1 MVYTPAPW
9 KNFYFGGY
17 YLKQTKMAK
26 VLPNF
31 KEAIRYMG
39 RADISNL
46 CGVLD
51 VLGSVKWSLNKVVL
65 DVMEHTWS
73 IGGGMGEI
81 PKRFNE
87 RQITPELVRDAP
99 FREKLKLLKEH
110 QHNNEAN
117 SLRAEWLLRLAI
129 AQSFRDCETI
139 YFPHN
144 CDFRGRVYPIA
155 PHLNHMGPDI
165 NRGLL

>member
-1 MVYTPAPW
+1 MIYKPAPW
-9 KNFYFGGY
+9 KNYFFGGY

-31 KEAIRYMG
+31 REAVRYMG
-39 RADISNL
+39 RADLQNL
-46 CGVLD
+46 CKVLD
-51 VLGSVKWSLNKVVL
+51 ILGEVKWQLNTPVL
-65 DVMEHTWS
+65 NVMEYMWS
-73 IGGGMGEI
+73 IGGGIGAI
-81 PKRFNE
+81 PKKFNE
-87 RQITPELVRDAP
+87 RKITPEMIKEAP

-117 SLRAEWLLRLAI
+117 SLRAEWLLRLNI
-129 AQSFRDCETI
+129 AQSFKECNSI

-165 NRGLL
+165 NRGIL

>member
-1 MVYTPAPW
+1 MGYVLFNRGFIDQFISELDKIHDLNLQIDRSLPMVYSPAPW

-51 VLGSVKWSLNKVVL
+51 VLGSVKWGINKAVL

-87 RQITPELVRDAP
+87 RQITPELIKDAP

-129 AQSFRDCETI
+129 A
-139 YFPHN
+139 
-144 CDFRGRVYPIA
+144 
-155 PHLNHMGPDI
+155 
-165 NRGLL
+165 